1 MNNGLHEVISGAAQN
16 RERKDRDRPVPL
28 LRAVVSEPAAVPQG
42 RPAGET
48 PTEPVDRRKRRV
60 SAAVRADKATV
71 TSPDTSQPASSARAT
86 SGFGVRLGDGGL
98 RLAVWLC
105 GFHEALTERRQRGER
120 LSEAEEL
127 LLAMSASDFAGL
139 QNSIIDMTLGR
150 LESLVNAPEFVDDAH
165 TSGTRPME
173 IFALQTLRN
182 LSQRARA
189 TLRQDGPDAA
199 LALFGEAGAT
209 RGPLAIFQ
217 RVFTTA
223 LDMVEAFERMIP
235 GDAPL
240 LMQLAEALDSE
251 VEKI

>member
-1 MNNGLHEVISGAAQN
+1 MNNGLHEVISAAAQN
-16 RERKDRDRPVPL
+16 RERKDRDRPIPL
-28 LRAVVSEPAAVPQG
+28 LRAVVTEPAAI
-42 RPAGET
+42 RPAAET
-48 PTEPVDRRKRRV
+48 PSEPVDRRKRRV
-60 SAAVRADKATV
+60 STAARADKVTV
-71 TSPDTSQPASSARAT
+71 ASPDTSQPASSTTTAACL
-86 SGFGVRLGDGGL
+86 GAKLGDGGL
-98 RLAVWLC
+98 RLAFWLC
-105 GFHEALTERRQRGER
+105 GFHDALTERQRRGER
-120 LSEAEEL
+120 LTESEAL

-165 TSGTRPME
+165 IAGTRPME
-173 IFALQTLRN
+173 LFALQTLRN

-199 LALFGEAGAT
+199 LALFGEAGET

-235 GDAPL
+235 GEAPL